1 MRPVI
6 GITCNYSFD
15 NASHFAAGIAA
26 RGQEWQL
33 LADDYVSAI
42 ERAGAIPV
50 IIPFYQDLETSYE
63 LLEHLDGIVFSGGN
77 DIDPTMYGEH
87 PVAELGEIIPLRD
100 RQDIELCKKVI
111 KETNLPVLGVCRG
124 IQVLNV
130 ALGGTNHQHLPAAGY
145 ESHSL
150 GMFHRYAP
158 SHDVNVVAGSRLH
171 KVLGDVAHVNSFH
184 HQAVKDVAP
193 GLKVVATAP
202 SGLVEAVELDD
213 DNRFV
218 LATQWH
224 PEMMAAH
231 HEEFHKLLESFVQ
244 ACVK

>member
-15 NASHFAAGIAA
+15 NAAHFAAGIAA

-42 ERAGAIPV
+42 ENAGAIPV
-50 IIPFYQDLETSYE
+50 IIPFYQNIESAFE
-63 LLEHLDGIVFSGGN
+63 VLEHLDGIVFSGGN
-77 DIDPTMYGEH
+77 DIDPTLYGEH
-87 PVAELGEIIPLRD
+87 PVAQLGEIIPLRD
-100 RQDIELCKKVI
+100 YQDIELCKKVI
-111 KETNLPVLGVCRG
+111 KETDLPVLGVCRG

-150 GMFHRYAP
+150 GMYHRTEP
-158 SHDVNVVAGSRLH
+158 SHTVNVVPGSKLH
-171 KVLGDVAHVNSFH
+171 AVLGDVAHVNSFH

-202 SGLVEAVELDD
+202 SGLVEAVELDGTD
-213 DNRFV
+213 RYV

-224 PEMMAAH
+224 PEMMASKQ
-231 HEEFHKLLESFVQ
+231 EEFHKLLESFVQ
-244 ACVK
+244 ACKK